1 MNLIQIQE
9 DLKGMPIQALQS
21 YMNGANPEVP
31 PFLAAGEMQRRQAMM
46 QRQEMEQGSEQG
58 MAPSVK
64 EQLEQAAGLMA
75 LQQERSQQAQQQ
87 MMQQGMVAPMPT
99 SEGTPQPEMQ
109 PSAEAGVAGLPV
121 EMGMAAGGIVPFQ
134 EGGPT
139 DEVSVL
145 RQRLETLRQAKA
157 KALERGGANTM
168 AIDQAIEQ
176 ITAEIEKATGAPG
189 ASGGLGSLP
198 MDMEESSPE
207 AMYRRRSAVRAQ
219 DVKEQGIKPVDMM
232 TPGQRGRSIEEPSSG
247 IEQLTT
253 PTMQSPIER
262 GIQAEQQ
269 VFEASG
275 LGSLADRRKAMQEEF
290 DRSETA
296 RRREGLAETLAGGM
310 QGFGG
315 TAAAGIAASRRNR
328 AEREAQLNRMYGLEA
343 GEAEDRYTGIRG
355 LTEDVLAPG
364 AVKSTETE
372 RIMNEVRALQ
382 RDGKTA
388 EAKALL
394 DLHRSLRF
402 APDKP
407 TVTRDA
413 LVKQAMAAWDKLDVL
428 EKSDYTE
435 SGKGQQDFV
444 NEYIKTYES
453 AVGGAPGTT
462 GTGVPKAQSYL
473 DPKSEADRIKAMR
486 G

>member
-1 MNLIQIQE
+1 MNLVQIQE
-9 DLKGMPIQALQS
+9 DLKGVPIQALQA
-21 YMNGANPEVP
+21 YMNGSNPDVP

-46 QRQEMEQGSEQG
+46 QRQEMQQGAEQGSN
-58 MAPSVK
+58 PSVK

-87 MMQQGMVAPMPT
+87 MMQQGMGAMMPT
-99 SEGTPQPEMQ
+99 SEGTPQPEPQ
-109 PSAEAGVAGLPV
+109 PTADAGLAGLPV

-134 EGGPT
+134 VGGVS

-168 AIDQAIEQ
+168 AIDKAIQ
-176 ITAEIEKATGAPG
+176 QVTAELEKAEGMPPTEGDIGPTAY
-189 ASGGLGSLP
+189 
-198 MDMEESSPE
+198 E
-207 AMYRRRSAVRAQ
+207 RRSAVRAQ
-219 DVKEQGIKPVDMM
+219 DVQNVGPIEMPM
-232 TPGQRGRSIEEPSSG
+232 TPGQKGRAAEEPASG

-253 PTMQSPIER
+253 PTMESPIER
-262 GIQAEQQ
+262 GIQAEKQ

-275 LGSLADRRKAMQEEF
+275 LGALADRRKQMQEEF
-290 DRSETA
+290 DRSESA

-328 AEREAQLNRMYGLEA
+328 AEREAQLSKMYGLESKEA
-343 GEAEDRYTGIRG
+343 GERYGGIRG
-355 LTEDVLAPG
+355 LAEDVLAPG
-364 AVKSTETE
+364 TDKSTETE
-372 RIMNEVRALQ
+372 RIMRQVISLQ
-382 RDGKTA
+382 EQGKTA
-388 EAKALL
+388 EAQALL

-407 TVTRDA
+407 AVSRDK
-413 LVKQAMAAWDKLDVL
+413 LVQQAMAAWDKLDVL
-428 EKSDYTE
+428 EKSEYTQ
-435 SGKGQQDFV
+435 SGKSQQDFV

-453 AVGGAPGTT
+453 AVGGATGTT
-462 GTGVPKAQSYL
+462 ATGVPKAQSYL
-473 DPKSEADRIKAMR
+473 DPKSEADRIRAQLGR
-486 G
+486 

>member
-1 MNLIQIQE
+1 
-9 DLKGMPIQALQS
+9 
-21 YMNGANPEVP
+21 
-31 PFLAAGEMQRRQAMM
+31 MQRRQAMM
-46 QRQEMEQGSEQG
+46 QRQEMQQGAEQGN
-58 MAPSVK
+58 APSVK

-87 MMQQGMVAPMPT
+87 MMQQGMGSMMPT
-99 SEGTPQPEMQ
+99 SERTPQPEPQ
-109 PSAEAGVAGLPV
+109 PTPESGLAGLPV

-134 EGGPT
+134 VGGVS
-139 DEVSVL
+139 DEVSAL

-176 ITAEIEKATGAPG
+176 ILAQLEQAEGMPT
-189 ASGGLGSLP
+189 
-198 MDMEESSPE
+198 E
-207 AMYRRRSAVRAQ
+207 AEPREPTTYERRSARRAQ
-219 DVKEQGIKPVDMM
+219 DVQNVGPIEMPM
-232 TPGQRGRSIEEPSSG
+232 TPGQKGRAAEEPASG

-253 PTMQSPIER
+253 PTMESPIER

-343 GEAEDRYTGIRG
+343 GEAEARYEGIKG
-355 LTEDVLAPG
+355 LTPDRSLG
-364 AVKSTETE
+364 TDKSTAQE
-372 RIMNEVRALQ
+372 RLMNQILSLREQ
-382 RDGKTA
+382 GKTA
-388 EAKALL
+388 EAQALI
-394 DLHRSLRF
+394 DLHTTISY
-402 APDKP
+402 APKTP
-407 TVTRDA
+407 AITVEKLTT
-413 LVKQAMAAWDKLDVL
+413 QAMEAWTKLDPSERYDY
-428 EKSDYTE
+428 EKD
-435 SGKGQQDFV
+435 GKGRREFIA
-444 NEYIKTYES
+444 EYIKTYEE
-453 AVGGAPGTT
+453 AVAGSKGTT
-462 GTGVPKAQSYL
+462 ATGVPRAQSSL
-473 DPKSEADRIKAMR
+473 NPKSLADQIRAMR
-486 G
+486 GQ